1 MTQHDFDAGHEAELD
16 SLMAEINRTV
26 NGEPVEPEPEET
38 STPTTDDPSPQTTD
52 ESEAAQAPEA
62 SAPVFADAEPEGPVD
77 TTAMWQP
84 DPNEPVTFAIP
95 AGAAVPEVATGS
107 TWEPEP
113 EQKPRKKWPTLVL
126 ALLVLLAGAY
136 IAGAV
141 AFMQCFMPKTS
152 LNGTDVSLKT
162 ISDVAKL
169 NADSANEFSFAVTG
183 DGVDLNISA
192 ADIKAAYDGESFAR
206 SAIAQQK
213 PWLWP
218 FEILSEHKLEIENKL
233 SYDAARLEDIVGSAV
248 DATNKDA
255 TEPKDASVAYNKDSK
270 RYEVVPE
277 VLGSSVKKAEAIAQ
291 VRDALNAG
299 ETSTELGD
307 DLLEKPK
314 ILSTDEKLTGAV
326 SKANSYLDATQELVY
341 KDEVV
346 ASVDEERLQE
356 WVSMSDDLEVSFD
369 KEACTKWARGELSEK
384 LDSYGSTRTYTR
396 PDGPTI
402 EVSGGTYG
410 WIIDGGQVAEDIA
423 KNVEAGTAGK
433 VELSF
438 KQEAERWNPGGQDW
452 GDKFMDVDL
461 SEQHVRYFV
470 DGEYIWESDCV
481 SGGLD
486 NKGEMHSTPTGVYAI
501 NSNKRSGNVKLTG
514 KTDPVTLEPEYISYV
529 DWWMP
534 FIDDSVAFH
543 DADWRS
549 SFGGEI
555 YLSNGSHGC
564 VNLPVD
570 KAAELYGILEVGTP
584 VVVHD

>member
-1 MTQHDFDAGHEAELD
+1 MTQHDFNAGHEAELD

-26 NGEPVEPEPEET
+26 NGEPVEPELEET
-38 STPTTDDPSPQTTD
+38 STQTIDGSSTQMAD
-52 ESEAAQAPEA
+52 EPEAAQVPEV
-62 SAPVFADAEPEGPVD
+62 SAPVFADTESERPVD

-113 EQKPRKKWPTLVL
+113 EQKSHKKWPTLVL
-126 ALLVLLAGAY
+126 ALLVLLVGAY

-141 AFMQCFMPKTS
+141 VFMQYFMPNTS

-162 ISDVAKL
+162 IPDVAKIH
-169 NADSANEFSFAVTG
+169 ADSANEFSFAVTG

-192 ADIKAAYDGESFAR
+192 ADIKAAYNGESFAR

-218 FEILSEHKLEIENKL
+218 LEVLSEHKLEIENKL
-233 SYDAARLEDIVGSAV
+233 SYDAARLEDIVGSAI
-248 DATNKDA
+248 DATNKEA

-291 VRDALNAG
+291 VRDAINAG
-299 ETSTELGD
+299 EASTELGD

-326 SKANSYLDATQELVY
+326 NKANSYLDATQELVY

-346 ASVDEERLQE
+346 ASVDEEKLQE
-356 WVSMSDDLEVSFD
+356 WVSMSDELEVSFD

-410 WIIDGGQVAEDIA
+410 WIIDGGQIAEDIA

-452 GDKFMDVDL
+452 GDKFVDVDL

-470 DGEYIWESDCV
+470 DGDYIWESDCV

-486 NKGEMHSTPTGVYAI
+486 SKGEMHSTPTGVYAI

-555 YLSNGSHGC
+555 YLTNGSHGC

>member
-1 MTQHDFDAGHEAELD
+1 MTQHDFNAGHEAELD

-26 NGEPVEPEPEET
+26 NGEPVEPELEET
-38 STPTTDDPSPQTTD
+38 STQTIDGSSTQMAD
-52 ESEAAQAPEA
+52 EPEAAQVPEV
-62 SAPVFADAEPEGPVD
+62 SAPVFADTESEGPVD

-113 EQKPRKKWPTLVL
+113 EQKSHKKWPTLVL

-141 AFMQCFMPKTS
+141 VFMQYFMPNTS

-162 ISDVAKL
+162 ISDVAKIH
-169 NADSANEFSFAVTG
+169 ADSANEFSFAVTG

-192 ADIKAAYDGESFAR
+192 ADIKAAYNGESFAR

-218 FEILSEHKLEIENKL
+218 LEVLSEHKLKIENKL
-233 SYDAARLEDIVGSAV
+233 SYDAARLEDIVGSAI
-248 DATNKDA
+248 DATNKEA

-291 VRDALNAG
+291 VRDAINAG

-326 SKANSYLDATQELVY
+326 NKANSYLDATQELVY

-346 ASVDEERLQE
+346 ASVDEEKLQE
-356 WVSMSDDLEVSFD
+356 WVSMSDELEVSFD

-410 WIIDGGQVAEDIA
+410 WIIDGGQIAEDIA

-452 GDKFMDVDL
+452 GDKFVDVDL

-470 DGEYIWESDCV
+470 DGDYIWESDCV

-486 NKGEMHSTPTGVYAI
+486 SKGEMHSTPTGVYAI

-555 YLSNGSHGC
+555 YLTNGSHGC

>member
-52 ESEAAQAPEA
+52 ESEAAQAPEV

-326 SKANSYLDATQELVY
+326 NKANSYLDATQELVY
-341 KDEVV
+341 KDQVV

>member
-1 MTQHDFDAGHEAELD
+1 MTQHDFNAGHEAELD

-26 NGEPVEPEPEET
+26 NGEPVEPELEET
-38 STPTTDDPSPQTTD
+38 STQTIDGSSTQMAD
-52 ESEAAQAPEA
+52 EPEAAQVPEV
-62 SAPVFADAEPEGPVD
+62 SAPVFADTESEGPVD

-113 EQKPRKKWPTLVL
+113 EQKSHKKWPTLVL

-141 AFMQCFMPKTS
+141 VFMQYFMPNTS

-162 ISDVAKL
+162 IPDVAKIH
-169 NADSANEFSFAVTG
+169 ADSANEFSFAVTG

-192 ADIKAAYDGESFAR
+192 ADIKAAYNGESFAR

-218 FEILSEHKLEIENKL
+218 LEVLSEHKLKIENKL
-233 SYDAARLEDIVGSAV
+233 SYDAARLEDIVGSAI
-248 DATNKDA
+248 DATNKEA

-291 VRDALNAG
+291 VRDAINAG
-299 ETSTELGD
+299 EASTELGD

-326 SKANSYLDATQELVY
+326 NKANSYLDATQELVY

-346 ASVDEERLQE
+346 ASVDEEKLQE
-356 WVSMSDDLEVSFD
+356 WVSMSDELEVSFD

-410 WIIDGGQVAEDIA
+410 WIIDGGQIAEDIA

-452 GDKFMDVDL
+452 GDKFVDVDL

-470 DGEYIWESDCV
+470 DGDYIWESDCV

-486 NKGEMHSTPTGVYAI
+486 SKGEMHSTPTGVYAI

-555 YLSNGSHGC
+555 YLTNGSHGC

>member
-38 STPTTDDPSPQTTD
+38 STPTTDEPSPQTTD

-356 WVSMSDDLEVSFD
+356 WVSMSDELEVSFD

>member
-1 MTQHDFDAGHEAELD
+1 MTQHDFNAGHEAELD

-26 NGEPVEPEPEET
+26 NGEPVEPELEET
-38 STPTTDDPSPQTTD
+38 STQTIDGSSTQMAD
-52 ESEAAQAPEA
+52 EPEAAQVPEV
-62 SAPVFADAEPEGPVD
+62 SAPVFADTESERPVD

-113 EQKPRKKWPTLVL
+113 EQKSHKKWPTLVL
-126 ALLVLLAGAY
+126 ALLVLLVGAY

-141 AFMQCFMPKTS
+141 VFMQYFMPNTS

-162 ISDVAKL
+162 ISDVAKIH
-169 NADSANEFSFAVTG
+169 ADSANEFSFAVTG

-192 ADIKAAYDGESFAR
+192 ADIKAAYNGESFAR

-218 FEILSEHKLEIENKL
+218 LEVLSEHKLEIENKL
-233 SYDAARLEDIVGSAV
+233 SYDAARLEDIVGSAI
-248 DATNKDA
+248 DATNKEA

-291 VRDALNAG
+291 VRDAINAG
-299 ETSTELGD
+299 EASTELGD

-326 SKANSYLDATQELVY
+326 NKANSYLDATQELVY

-346 ASVDEERLQE
+346 ASVDEEKLQE
-356 WVSMSDDLEVSFD
+356 WVSMSDELEVSFD

-410 WIIDGGQVAEDIA
+410 WIIDGGQIAEDIA

-452 GDKFMDVDL
+452 GDKFVDVDL

-470 DGEYIWESDCV
+470 DGDYIWESDCV

-486 NKGEMHSTPTGVYAI
+486 SKGEMHSTPTGVYAI

-555 YLSNGSHGC
+555 YLTNGSHGC

>member
-52 ESEAAQAPEA
+52 ESAAAQAPEA

>member
-141 AFMQCFMPKTS
+141 SFMQCFMPKTS

-452 GDKFMDVDL
+452 GDKFVDVDL

-470 DGEYIWESDCV
+470 DGDYIWESDCV

-486 NKGEMHSTPTGVYAI
+486 SKGEMHSTPTGVYAI

>member
-1 MTQHDFDAGHEAELD
+1 VTQHDFDAGHEAELD

-326 SKANSYLDATQELVY
+326 NKANSYLDATQELVY